1 MAIDTA
7 TKRFAVMAMDAAGTG
22 IHTLPVPDG
31 TIGVDDFYH
40 LMDLYAASGFA
51 PSDVFGGEY
60 IVILRRRR
68 RPRPGGA

>member
-7 TKRFAVMAMDAAGTG
+7 TKRFAVMAFDAVGMG

-31 TIGVDDFYH
+31 TLEAGDRFH
-40 LMDLYAASGFA
+40 LLDTYDASSFA
-51 PSDVFGGEY
+51 PSDVHGGEY

-68 RPRPGGA
+68 RPRV